1 VEQTLPRFRL
11 ASPSDAPGVLAI
23 YAPFVRETAVSFETE
38 VPAEA
43 EVGQRIA
50 RALERHAWLVA
61 ENAGRVVGYAYT
73 GPFRARA
80 AYAWTCEASLYVAAS
95 HRRRGIGRAL
105 YGALLGLAR
114 LQGHETALAIIT
126 LPNDASVR
134 FHETL
139 GFEPIGVF
147 RATGFKLGRR
157 QDTGWWRL
165 ALNDRPETPPPPRT
179 VQEVLATPEGAAL
192 LASPG
197 P

>member
-1 VEQTLPRFRL
+1 
-11 ASPSDAPGVLAI
+11 VLAI
-23 YAPFVRETAVSFETE
+23 YASFVRDTAVSFETE

-43 EVGQRIA
+43 DVAQRIE

-61 ENAGRVVGYAYT
+61 EDAGRVVAYACT

-95 HRRRGIGRAL
+95 HRRRGLGRAL
-105 YGALLGLAR
+105 YEALLGLAR

-134 FHETL
+134 FHERL
-139 GFEPIGVF
+139 RFEPVGVF
-147 RATGFKLGRR
+147 RGTGFKLGRR
-157 QDTGWWRL
+157 HDTGWWRL

-179 VQEVLATPEGAAL
+179 VQEALAMREGSAL
-192 LASPG
+192 LARSG
-197 P
+197 T